1 MRRFSQDTKVE
12 ALKRAPLFAD
22 LSRKELLALARLAD
36 DVDVPEGTSL
46 CREGEL
52 GSEFFV
58 LLEGE
63 ATITRNGRKLATAGP
78 GDFFGEIALVE
89 DVPRTASIKATS
101 HLRFFVLTG
110 PSFRRLLED
119 SPSVER
125 KVLRALARRLI
136 AASRD
141 PVLA

>member
-1 MRRFSQDTKVE
+1 MRRFSQDTKVQ
-12 ALKRAPLFAD
+12 ALKHAPLFAD
-22 LSRKELLALARLAD
+22 LSRKELVALARLAD
-36 DVDVPEGTSL
+36 DVEVPEGTTL

-58 LLEGE
+58 LLEGGV
-63 ATITRNGRKLATAGP
+63 TVTRNGRKLATGGP
-78 GDFFGEIALVE
+78 GDFFGEVALVE
-89 DVPRTASIKATS
+89 DVPRTASIRATS
-101 HLRFFVLTG
+101 QLRFFVLTG